1 MKFGNESFQKM
12 NNTNYLKSTTV
23 IKAQIDEDFSLEN
36 VGIIALAKLHHSPNR
51 PIHKKKEITKE
62 TVFCYYCNLPSK
74 TNGIIEPFHY
84 CED

>member
-12 NNTNYLKSTTV
+12 NNANYLKSTTV

-51 PIHKKKEITKE
+51 PIHKKKRNHKRNR
-62 TVFCYYCNLPSK
+62 FLLLL
-74 TNGIIEPFHY
+74 
-84 CED
+84 

>member
-1 MKFGNESFQKM
+1 MKFGNESVQKM

-51 PIHKKKEITKE
+51 PIHKK
-62 TVFCYYCNLPSK
+62 
-74 TNGIIEPFHY
+74 
-84 CED
+84 